1 MNKCHI
7 LSKCATCQLG
17 YFGIFEKDRGCD
29 SRFLRFL
36 PLRTAAQS
44 DTNLIAIATQ
54 SSARTKKVDSYE
66 GSVSDRRKSTSSKIN
81 IFLETKKYQKSARS
95 PERRRAHVKGAM
107 STRVDKGSAEAE
119 PLSPALPSVNPIHLI
134 CEYPVRHD
142 APRRA
147 RTAPKNE
154 CRRGPK
160 RGRALSS
167 FCQFGAD

>member
-1 MNKCHI
+1 MSNVP
-7 LSKCATCQLG
+7 ACQLG
-17 YFGIFEKDRGCD
+17 YFGIFSKDRPILGVMTQGFFPTH
-29 SRFLRFL
+29 SSTVRFES
-36 PLRTAAQS
+36 PLQS
-44 DTNLIAIATQ
+44 TQ

-66 GSVSDRRKSTSSKIN
+66 GSVSDRRKSTNSENKYLSRN
-81 IFLETKKYQKSARS
+81 IKYQKSARS
-95 PERRRAHVKGAM
+95 PKRRRAHVEGAM

-142 APRRA
+142 APRRL

-154 CRRGPK
+154 CPRGPK

-167 FCQFGAD
+167 FCQFGVD